1 MAGAGGLANEI
12 RAGLEDQVATSVVA
26 KREPKNPLDETW
38 FGKPVRQHVKE
49 FGALF
54 GAIFFGVCAAKLYKG
69 QPLSV
74 CVLWFAL
81 GSVSAVLGYLVPRAL
96 LPLWRGW
103 MKLAH
108 YLSIVMTFVI
118 LGLAWT
124 IGFIPM
130 AYVMKLFRVKSMDLS
145 YKAKVTTYWAT
156 RDSKY
161 DDFKRLEQQY

>member
-12 RAGLEDQVATSVVA
+12 RAGLEDQVTESVVT
-26 KREPKNPLDETW
+26 KRQVKSPLDETW
-38 FGKPVRQHVKE
+38 FGKPVRQHVRE
-49 FGALF
+49 F
-54 GAIFFGVCAAKLYKG
+54 GAIFGAIFLAVCASKLYKG
-69 QPLSV
+69 QALSV
-74 CVLWFAL
+74 CAVWFAL
-81 GSVSAVLGYLVPRAL
+81 GAVSALLGYLAPSAL

-130 AYVMKLFRVKSMDLS
+130 AYIMKICRVKSMDLS
-145 YKAKVTTYWAT
+145 YKADVTTYWAT
-156 RDSKY
+156 RDAKH

>member
-12 RAGLEDQVATSVVA
+12 RAGLEDQVTASSAT
-26 KREPKNPLDETW
+26 KREPKNPLDEMW
-38 FGKPVRQHVKE
+38 FGKPVSHHVKE

-54 GAIFFGVCAAKLYKG
+54 GAIFLAISAFKLYRG
-69 QPLSV
+69 QSLN
-74 CVLWFAL
+74 
-81 GSVSAVLGYLVPRAL
+81 VSAVWFTLGAVTAALGYLAPNAL

-108 YLSIVMTFVI
+108 YLSIVMTTVI
-118 LGLAWT
+118 LGLAWM

-130 AYVMKLFRVKSMDLS
+130 AYLMKLFRVKSMDLS
-145 YKAKVTTYWAT
+145 YKADVSTYWAT